1 MSFDR
6 LNSLEAQPTTMRRDE
21 DPQYRDDPDFDH
33 LAEQLSD
40 QLFTLTS
47 NISRLSNQIAL
58 LGTKRDTDRVRERVH
73 NLLEETRTGFRDV
86 GEGIKQVQT
95 WEDVNPSQKWTQ
107 QKLSSEFKATLDE
120 FQTIQRRALEK
131 QRASAV
137 AARTAFEEGEQP
149 SSENDVQLQEQ
160 MLEEQHRM
168 ANQGEVDFQESLII
182 EREAEIRNIEQSV
195 GELNELFRDV
205 AHIVTEQGGQL
216 DIISENV
223 QNVTQDTR
231 GANVEL
237 RSASRYQKNA
247 RNRACCLFV
256 ILSVILAIIVLA
268 IVLG

>member
-1 MSFDR
+1 
-6 LNSLEAQPTTMRRDE
+6 MRRDE

-47 NISRLSNQIAL
+47 NISRLSNQISL

-86 GEGIKQVQT
+86 GEGIKQIQT

-137 AARTAFEEGEQP
+137 AARTAFEEGEQL

-160 MLEEQHRM
+160 ILEEQHRM

-205 AHIVTEQGGQL
+205 AHIVTEQGGRL

>member
-1 MSFDR
+1 M
-6 LNSLEAQPTTMRRDE
+6 
-21 DPQYRDDPDFDH
+21 
-33 LAEQLSD
+33 
-40 QLFTLTS
+40 
-47 NISRLSNQIAL
+47 
-58 LGTKRDTDRVRERVH
+58 
-73 NLLEETRTGFRDV
+73 
-86 GEGIKQVQT
+86 
-95 WEDVNPSQKWTQ
+95 
-107 QKLSSEFKATLDE
+107 DE

-149 SSENDVQLQEQ
+149 SGENDVQLQEQ
-160 MLEEQHRM
+160 LLEEQHRM

-182 EREAEIRNIEQSV
+182 ERETEIRNIEQSV

-247 RNRACCLFV
+247 RDRACCLFV
-256 ILSVILAIIVLA
+256 ILAVILAIIVLA

>member
-21 DPQYRDDPDFDH
+21 DPQYRDDPGFDH
-33 LAEQLSD
+33 LAETLSD

-58 LGTKRDTDRVRERVH
+58 LGTKRDTERVRERVH
-73 NLLEETRTGFRDV
+73 NLLEETRAGFKDV
-86 GEGIKQVQT
+86 GEGIKKVQT

-120 FQTIQRRALEK
+120 FQTVQRRALEK
-131 QRASAV
+131 QRASAA
-137 AARTAFEEGEQP
+137 AARTAVEDGEQP
-149 SSENDVQLQEQ
+149 LIDTDVQLQEQ
-160 MLEEQHRM
+160 QLEEQHRM

-182 EREAEIRNIEQSV
+182 ERETEIRNIEQSV

-256 ILSVILAIIVLA
+256 ILAIILLIIVLA